1 MNILNMDFEI
11 GKNAKHC
18 PYSSND
24 FIEKREEILDYA
36 RSHGYQTLTVDNA
49 CDLLGI
55 SFSEFQDI
63 QRTHPIFLTEEQIRI
78 RKEMGWGPMG
88 LANNEPARGNDLM
101 TFDSFIQGYEALL
114 VAKKALEQAQSE
126 NARNVHRRAVM
137 QYQMDRQRENQLFN
151 GLLETLLRHFLEA
164 NALSYGIKFGGCT
177 FTRPNGEIL
186 KIKAI
191 DPGKTRYAYGDPA
204 PTLD

>member
-36 RSHGYQTLTVDNA
+36 RSHGRQTITVDNA

-63 QRTHPIFLTEEQIRI
+63 QRTHPIFLTEEQIKAR
-78 RKEMGWGPMG
+78 EATGWGPMG
-88 LANNEPARGNDLM
+88 LANNEPAHGTDLM

-114 VAKKALEQAQSE
+114 VAKKELEQAQSE
-126 NARNVHRRAVM
+126 IARNAHRRAVM
-137 QYQMDRQRENQLFN
+137 QYQFDRQRENQLFN
-151 GLLETLLRHFLEA
+151 GLLETRLRLFLEA
-164 NALSYGIKFGGCT
+164 NALNYGIRFGGCT

-186 KIKAI
+186 KIKAMSP
-191 DPGKTRYAYGDPA
+191 DKASYAYGDPA

>member
-36 RSHGYQTLTVDNA
+36 RSHGRQTITVDNA

-63 QRTHPIFLTEEQIRI
+63 QRTHPIFLTEEQIKI
-78 RKEMGWGPMG
+78 REANGWGPMG
-88 LANNEPARGNDLM
+88 LANNEPAHGTDLM

-114 VAKKALEQAQSE
+114 EAKKEQEQAFE
-126 NARNVHRRAVM
+126 EIKRGAYRRAVS
-137 QYQMDRQRENQLFN
+137 QYHRDRSREAELFG
-151 GLLETLLRHFLEA
+151 GLLESRLMRFLEE
-164 NALSYGIKFGGCT
+164 NALGYGIRFGGCT

-191 DPGKTRYAYGDPA
+191 DPGKTRYAYGDPV
-204 PTLD
+204 PSLD